1 MRRRSEGPSRL
12 WLALWMGAASHAGL
26 AADVTVAP
34 PPGAG
39 FAVRDAA
46 NSSDRLRVNEAGVL
60 IPGIGAATARD
71 SLTCFN
77 GVTGQLGPCSAGL
90 TGATGRPG
98 PPAPWAP
105 RARPDPRG

>member
-1 MRRRSEGPSRL
+1 MAHSNRLIASFVLSGGWDMRRRSEGPSRL

-46 NSSDRLRVNEAGVL
+46 NSSDRLRVNEAG
-60 IPGIGAATARD
+60 A
-71 SLTCFN
+71 C
-77 GVTGQLGPCSAGL
+77 
-90 TGATGRPG
+90 
-98 PPAPWAP
+98 
-105 RARPDPRG
+105 